1 MSVSQKTFL
10 LLLFITVLELEPRAF
25 YMGENSTPQL
35 LRFQPLP
42 FSLSLWVLEVVRSC
56 SDPHCVSNGQNCRKL
71 TLASLLILLSSKL
84 SDL

>member
-35 LRFQPLP
+35 HSQLLPL
-42 FSLSLWVLEVVRSC
+42 SLSLWVLEVVRSC
-56 SDPHCVSNGQNCRKL
+56 SDLHCVSIGQNCRKL